1 MRMIGLFLCLLLCAC
16 DRYDD
21 RESSGSLGGVSLKFS
36 GRRSVSVPE
45 SLRIRVVVDANTAI
59 DLSRPL
65 GSTQVPDLEV
75 AFGSRLTIQARLF
88 ANGDTIETGDTTLT
102 MPSVDMLRLVLR
114 MWPTNTSG
122 LVWDAPPRAATYVN
136 RTYSDTLRI
145 SGAGADSAVL
155 SLVEAP
161 IGMALSG
168 NALRWTPTDT
178 GTHSLRVSVARWSRT
193 DTLAW
198 VVAVRESVVTT
209 KGMVRIPAAGKPF
222 LYGSGIGLDSGIVPT
237 TVSLSHLFDMDPTEV
252 TQKKFDSVL
261 SANYPADY
269 VRPPW
274 SATYGVGDDV
284 PAYYVV
290 VSGAAIYCNALSR
303 AAKYDTVFQYDQLTW
318 PGGIPNVRNLRVRSN
333 VHGYRL
339 PTEAEWD
346 YAARGGSDSLRHWKS
361 LSGAVATDYANYPT
375 VAGPVVNKP
384 VGMRKPNGYG
394 LHDMFGNVSEIVIG
408 VHTDGWFKPEVL
420 DPWGPGIWNW
430 GGFWRF
436 PVRGGSSASMVERT
450 SITYS
455 GFDPRVGF
463 RTVLPAGAGGQGSI
477 RPGLVPATPF
487 DPDSTFTVAMDA
499 RLVIKFDM
507 WDLMGETMSLSI
519 SPSPGP
525 AGPVAKGD
533 SITWTP
539 KAPEV
544 GLHTYGLQV
553 ITGASGRTS
562 ETFRLKILVE

>member
-1 MRMIGLFLCLLLCAC
+1 MRTIGLFLCLLLCAC

-21 RESSGSLGGVSLKFS
+21 RESSGSLGSVSVKLS
-36 GRRSVSVPE
+36 GRRAVSVSE
-45 SLRIRVVVDANTAI
+45 SLRIVVAVDSATALDRI
-59 DLSRPL
+59 LPL
-65 GSTQVPDLEV
+65 AGAGALELEIP
-75 AFGSRLTIQARLF
+75 FGSRVDVRARLF
-88 ANGDTIETGDTTLT
+88 ASGDTLETGDTSFA
-102 MPSVDMLRLVLR
+102 MPAVSSLKLVLALR
-114 MWPTNTSG
+114 PTGSAA
-122 LVWDAPPRAATYVN
+122 LSWSSSRAVAGTVG
-136 RTYSDTLRI
+136 TAFVDTIRL
-145 SGAGADSAVL
+145 SGAGVDGAIL
-155 SLVEAP
+155 SLVSAP
-161 IGMALSG
+161 DGMTLSDSV
-168 NALRWTPTDT
+168 LRWTPSVA
-178 GTHSLRVSVARWSRT
+178 GSHVVHLEVARWSRV

-261 SANYPADY
+261 SANYPANY
-269 VRPPW
+269 VKPPW

-284 PAYYVV
+284 PAYFVV
-290 VSGAAIYCNALSR
+290 VSGAALYCNALSR
-303 AAKYDTVFQYDQLTW
+303 AGKYDTVFQYDQLTW
-318 PGGIPNVRNLRVRSN
+318 PGGIPSVRNLRVRSN

-346 YAARGGSDSLRHWKS
+346 YAARGGSDSLRHWKAV
-361 LSGAVATDYANYPT
+361 SGAVAADYANYPT

-430 GGFWRF
+430 GGFWKF

-450 SITYS
+450 STTYS
-455 GFDPRVGF
+455 EFDPRVGF

-487 DPDSTFTVAMDA
+487 DPDSTFTVAMDT

-519 SPSPGP
+519 IPSPGS